1 MTQFGNQPYELPTNT
16 DLEAVLSKNLDH
28 INPVEMREKEVSGKK
43 TLFPFWV
50 PVKDAEGISFT
61 DYKKYLSGKEK
72 ALDIKAQKD
81 KVGIVQ
87 PKKENKSYEEDNI
100 IDRIEGIINKHNKTS
115 LSDNTGAVKVV
126 KNDLKDTKT
135 NKQVIDNKVGEIKSE
150 VEKSAKA
157 PASKVGVVKPKSEGM
172 PAGTKSQI
180 IDNKVGKPTEAK
192 VDKSAKSK
200 TGVGAVQTKSDM
212 GKQTKFD
219 ITAGSKKSTGENVG
233 VVKPKSVNMDTK
245 TSKQVTVNK
254 VDKAVEPKVEK
265 AGKPSGDKVGS
276 VKPKSDMVKQ
286 NVSINFDK
294 FKTDHIK
301 GAKLEGVEGDV
312 ITAAQRN
319 AQFKPGD
326 TKKDAAGDIKVGK
339 DVMSA
344 EDRRKEVDDKKKKF
358 PLKEGVEKFNSFVEG
373 FKGQGEDGLIETI
386 QKAFKRCFG
395 SV

>member
-87 PKKENKSYEEDNI
+87 PKKETKSYEDDNI

-172 PAGTKSQI
+172 PTGTKSQI
-180 IDNKVGKPTEAK
+180 IDNKVGKPTEVE

-200 TGVGAVQTKSDM
+200 TGVGAVKPKAEM
-212 GKQTKFD
+212 GKQTKVD
-219 ITAGSKKSTGENVG
+219 VTDGSKKSTGENVG
-233 VVKPKSVNMDTK
+233 VVKPKSEKMDTK
-245 TSKQVTVNK
+245 TSKQVIVNK

-358 PLKEGVEKFNSFVEG
+358 PLKEGMEKFNSFVEG
-373 FKGQGEDGLIETI
+373 FKGQGEDELIETI
-386 QKAFKRCFG
+386 QKRFKTCFE

>member
-16 DLEAVLSKNLDH
+16 DLEAVLNKNLDH

-43 TLFPFWV
+43 MLFPFWV

-87 PKKENKSYEEDNI
+87 PKKETKSYEDDNI

-115 LSDNTGAVKVV
+115 LSDNTGSVKVV

-135 NKQVIDNKVGEIKSE
+135 NKQVTNNKVGAIKTE

-172 PAGTKSQI
+172 PTGTKTKI
-180 IDNKVGKPTEAK
+180 IDNKVGKPTKVE

-200 TGVGAVQTKSDM
+200 TGVGAVKPKAEI
-212 GKQTKFD
+212 GKQTKVD
-219 ITAGSKKSTGENVG
+219 VTDGSKKSTGENVG
-233 VVKPKSVNMDTK
+233 VVKPKSEKMDTK
-245 TSKQVTVNK
+245 TSKQVIVNK
-254 VDKAVEPKVEK
+254 VDKVVEPKVEK

-286 NVSINFDK
+286 KVSINFDK

-319 AQFKPGD
+319 AQFKPGYS
-326 TKKDAAGDIKVGK
+326 KKGDKGDIKAGE

-358 PLKEGVEKFNSFVEG
+358 PLKKNVEKFNSFVEG
-373 FKGQGEDGLIETI
+373 FKGQGDDELIEAI
-386 QKAFKRCFG
+386 QKRLKNLF
-395 SV
+395 

>member
-16 DLEAVLSKNLDH
+16 DLEAVLNKNLDH

-43 TLFPFWV
+43 MLFPFWV

-87 PKKENKSYEEDNI
+87 PKKETKSYEDDNI

-115 LSDNTGAVKVV
+115 LSDNTGSVKVV

-135 NKQVIDNKVGEIKSE
+135 NKQVTNNKVGAIKTE

-172 PAGTKSQI
+172 PTGTKTKI
-180 IDNKVGKPTEAK
+180 IDNKVGKPTKVE

-200 TGVGAVQTKSDM
+200 TGVGAVKPKAEM
-212 GKQTKFD
+212 GKQTKVD
-219 ITAGSKKSTGENVG
+219 VTDGSKKSTGENVG
-233 VVKPKSVNMDTK
+233 VVKPKSEKMDTK
-245 TSKQVTVNK
+245 TSKQVIVNK
-254 VDKAVEPKVEK
+254 VDKVVEPKVEK

-286 NVSINFDK
+286 KVSINFDK

-319 AQFKPGD
+319 AQFKPGYS
-326 TKKDAAGDIKVGK
+326 KKGDKGDIKAGE

-358 PLKEGVEKFNSFVEG
+358 PLKKNVEKFNSFVEG
-373 FKGQGEDGLIETI
+373 FRGQGDDELIEAI
-386 QKAFKRCFG
+386 QKRLKNLF
-395 SV
+395 